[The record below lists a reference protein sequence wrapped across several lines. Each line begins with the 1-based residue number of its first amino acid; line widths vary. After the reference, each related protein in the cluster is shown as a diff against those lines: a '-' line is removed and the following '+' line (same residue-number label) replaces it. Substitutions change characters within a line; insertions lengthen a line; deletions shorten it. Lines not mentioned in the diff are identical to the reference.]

1 MKKPK
6 TYRLS
11 PAAIAMLEELKKER
25 EWNET
30 EIIEKAIDMLN
41 FAELC
46 IEPGERGKYRRID
59 GAVLTIANE
68 PLNPVSL

>member
-11 PAAIAMLEELKKER
+11 PVAIAMLDELKTTR
-25 EWNET
+25 QWNET
-30 EIIEKAIDMLN
+30 EIIEKAVDLLN

-46 IEPGERGKYRRID
+46 IEPGERGKYRRMD
-59 GAVLTIANE
+59 GTVLTIANE

>member
-11 PAAIAMLEELKKER
+11 PVAIAMLDELKNAR
-25 EWNET
+25 SWNET
-30 EIIEKAIDMLN
+30 EIIEKAIDLLN
-41 FAELC
+41 YAELC
-46 IEPGERGKYRRID
+46 IEPGERGKYRRMD
-59 GAVLTIANE
+59 GTVMTIANE

>member
-11 PAAIAMLEELKKER
+11 PVAVAMLDELKNAR
-25 EWNET
+25 SWNET
-30 EIIEKAIDMLN
+30 EIIEKAIDLLN
-41 FAELC
+41 YAELC
-46 IEPGERGKYRRID
+46 IEPGERGKYRRMD
-59 GAVLTIANE
+59 GTVLTIANE